1 MKRNTTVAAMAAALL
16 VAGGYTAFAT
26 GGHDGGSGGGR
37 DDARGTVSSTA
48 TPGATPGHDAG
59 DDHGR
64 HRGADDPG
72 ARAGEGSPG
81 VTASQAAAAAVAHT
95 PGTVTKIEPD
105 DRHRGSWEVYVAGAD
120 GVVHE
125 LHVDAVTGRVT
136 EDDRPRGRTRTGDAS
151 RTASPAPAT
160 TRPGY
165 DDHGGD
171 RAGSDDPPGDD
182 HGGDRAR
189 GGDRSGDDHGGG
201 HGRGRGRGG
210 DDH

>member
-1 MKRNTTVAAMAAALL
+1 MKRNTTVAAIAAAVL

-26 GGHDGGSGGGR
+26 GGHGGGR
-37 DDARGTVSSTA
+37 DDARAAASSTA
-48 TPGATPGHDAG
+48 GPGATPGHDAG
-59 DDHGR
+59 S
-64 HRGADDPG
+64 RGI
-72 ARAGEGSPG
+72 
-81 VTASQAAAAAVAHT
+81 TASRAAAAAVAHT

-105 DRHRGSWEVYVAGAD
+105 DRHRGYWEVYVTGAD

-125 LHVDAVTGRVT
+125 LHVDAATGRVT

-151 RTASPAPAT
+151 PTASPAPST

-171 RAGSDDPPGDD
+171 RVRSD
-182 HGGDRAR
+182 
-189 GGDRSGDDHGGG
+189 DRSGDDHGGG

>member
-1 MKRNTTVAAMAAALL
+1 MKRNTTVAAIAAAVL

-26 GGHDGGSGGGR
+26 GGHDGGR
-37 DDARGTVSSTA
+37 DDARGAVSSTA
-48 TPGATPGHDAG
+48 GPGATPGHDAG
-59 DDHGR
+59 S
-64 HRGADDPG
+64 RGI
-72 ARAGEGSPG
+72 
-81 VTASQAAAAAVAHT
+81 TASRAAAAAVAHT

-105 DRHRGSWEVYVAGAD
+105 DRHRGYWEVYVTGAD

-151 RTASPAPAT
+151 PTASPTSSPTASPAPSAT
-160 TRPGY
+160 RRGYDDHGY

-182 HGGDRAR
+182 HGGDRVR
-189 GGDRSGDDHGGG
+189 GDDRSGDDHGG

>member
-1 MKRNTTVAAMAAALL
+1 MALGVVDQVAEHPGQLAA
-16 VAGGYTAFAT
+16 
-26 GGHDGGSGGGR
+26 R
-37 DDARGTVSSTA
+37 
-48 TPGATPGHDAG
+48 AG
-59 DDHGR
+59 DVEQLTGAVGR
-64 HRGADDPG
+64 ADDPG

-81 VTASQAAAAAVAHT
+81 VTASRAAAAAVAHT

-105 DRHRGSWEVYVAGAD
+105 DRHRGSWEVYVTGAD
-120 GVVHE
+120 GAVHE

-171 RAGSDDPPGDD
+171 RA
-182 HGGDRAR
+182 
-189 GGDRSGDDHGGG
+189 
-201 HGRGRGRGG
+201 RGRGRGG

>member
-1 MKRNTTVAAMAAALL
+1 MKRNTTVAAIAAAVL

-26 GGHDGGSGGGR
+26 GGHDGGR
-37 DDARGTVSSTA
+37 DDAHGSVSATA
-48 TPGATPGHDAG
+48 GPGATPGNDAG
-59 DDHGR
+59 S
-64 HRGADDPG
+64 RGI
-72 ARAGEGSPG
+72 
-81 VTASQAAAAAVAHT
+81 TASRAAAAAVAHT
-95 PGTVTKIEPD
+95 PGTVTRIEPD
-105 DRHRGSWEVYVAGAD
+105 DRHRGYWEVYVTSAD

-151 RTASPAPAT
+151 PTASPAPST

-165 DDHGGD
+165 DDRGGDRVRGDDRFGDDHGGD

-182 HGGDRAR
+182 HGGDRVR
-189 GGDRSGDDHGGG
+189 GDDRSGDDHGG